1 NIHGK
6 NQAINAKNLLNH
18 NADIINQFVM
28 KYFKSN
34 EKIIDMI
41 SKQLHKLPLNKEI
54 ETPKVLKKAISA
66 NKALSNK
73 NSKFL

>member
-1 NIHGK
+1 
-6 NQAINAKNLLNH
+6 
-18 NADIINQFVM
+18 M

-34 EKIIDMI
+34 EKIIVMI